1 MNSEVE
7 YMSYIQL
14 KVAFENIT
22 KGVWNVLE
30 DAFKHDISFG
40 ETSISD
46 MILLYL
52 IKLDNPQISI
62 KQTKQDE
69 ESKFGTDW
77 VWWIGSDN
85 KGWVAFAVQAKKY
98 STKDDRYN
106 SLGHKVK
113 GVSQSDILEIY
124 ADSIQAVPIYA
135 LYNYVL
141 RKNFRPGIIGLLFN
155 YSENMYGVTLASLSV
170 VKEAMNTRGCR
181 NFKFINNKVST
192 ITLPDLIRETEA
204 YLANYANSKNKSKL
218 FEAYPTVHT
227 DILTNEPIKTKI
239 FVVNS
244 EEEEVEVQVYAKRQ
258 LIINIDNDG

>member
-1 MNSEVE
+1 M
-7 YMSYIQL
+7 
-14 KVAFENIT
+14 A
-22 KGVWNVLE
+22 
-30 DAFKHDISFG
+30 
-40 ETSISD
+40 
-46 MILLYL
+46 
-52 IKLDNPQISI
+52 
-62 KQTKQDE
+62 
-69 ESKFGTDW
+69 
-77 VWWIGSDN
+77 
-85 KGWVAFAVQAKKY
+85 
-98 STKDDRYN
+98 
-106 SLGHKVK
+106 HKVK

-141 RKNFRPGIIGLLFN
+141 RKNFRPGIAGLRFN
-155 YSENMYGVTLASLSV
+155 YSENMYGVTLASLNV

-239 FVVNS
+239 FVVS
-244 EEEEVEVQVYAKRQ
+244 SREEEVEIQVYAKRQ

>member
-1 MNSEVE
+1 MPPIN
-7 YMSYIQL
+7 
-14 KVAFENIT
+14 
-22 KGVWNVLE
+22 
-30 DAFKHDISFG
+30 
-40 ETSISD
+40 
-46 MILLYL
+46 
-52 IKLDNPQISI
+52 
-62 KQTKQDE
+62 KQTKQNE
-69 ESKFGTDW
+69 EADFGADW
-77 VWWIGSDN
+77 VWWIGSDD

-98 STKDDRYN
+98 STKNDTYN
-106 SLGHKVK
+106 SLAHKVK

-141 RKNFRPGIIGLLFN
+141 RKNFRPGIAGLRFN
-155 YSENMYGVTLASLSV
+155 YSENMYGVTLASLNV

-239 FVVNS
+239 FVVS
-244 EEEEVEVQVYAKRQ
+244 SREEEVEIQVYAKRQ